1 MKIKNVLVV
10 GLLVMAS
17 SVFAQNEIGVKAGVN
32 YTDVRIENNFPNS
45 TSGNFGFDVG
55 VYDRFHFVERFFLQ
69 TELLVSHRV
78 TDYSFDAETPIL
90 IDPND
95 PVFAGDI
102 DTKLTETL
110 LVLPVMVGF
119 DITNNLSLSVGPQ
132 LGYVLNRSMDDDVV
146 DNSYFHDDYDAFD
159 FSVNAGLDYEVV
171 QQLRVGVSYSH
182 GITERDAFKTNFFS
196 LGLSYQL
203 W

>member
-10 GLLVMAS
+10 GLLAMAS
-17 SVFAQNEIGVKAGVN
+17 SVFAQNEIGVKAGAN

-55 VYDRFHFVERFFLQ
+55 VYDRSHFAERFFLH

-78 TDYSFDAETPIL
+78 TDYSLDFDNLEVIG
-90 IDPND
+90 PND
-95 PVFAGDI
+95 PMFAGDI

-119 DITNNLSLSVGPQ
+119 DITNDLSFSVGPQ
-132 LGYVLNRSMDDDVV
+132 LGYVLNRSMDDDAV
-146 DNSYFHDDYDAFD
+146 DNSYFVNDYDTFD
-159 FSVNAGLDYEVV
+159 FSLNAGLDYEVG
-171 QQLRVGVSYSH
+171 QQLRVGVRYSH